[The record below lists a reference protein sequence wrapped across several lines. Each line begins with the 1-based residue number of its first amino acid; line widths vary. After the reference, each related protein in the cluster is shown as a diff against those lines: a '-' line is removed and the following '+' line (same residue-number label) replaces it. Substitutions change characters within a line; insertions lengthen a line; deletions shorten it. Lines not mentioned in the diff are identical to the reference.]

1 MKCKSRRQKSN
12 PTLNKREGR
21 TITNFRGKRNAL
33 QIEADKEFAKTLFL
47 KGHTSREIMV
57 ELNKVRDYTL
67 SHVTICEDIKEIKSE
82 MEANLSLEV
91 KGHISRALAKIDL
104 QEKELWA
111 AWERS
116 KGTHTKTIT
125 TRTGKK
131 KSTTVNQ
138 VAVQNRDGNRQFQ
151 AELTKLDSQR
161 RAILGLD
168 QPKRQILQDEKGA
181 PLEFVI
187 RLSETEL
194 P

>member
-1 MKCKSRRQKSN
+1 MTRKTKKQIADSQ
-12 PTLNKREGR
+12 PYKRKHSKG
-21 TITNFRGKRNAL
+21 NWKRNAL
-33 QIEADKEFAKTLFL
+33 QLELDKQFIKELYL
-47 KGHTSREIMV
+47 KGNSSRDIAAEIS
-57 ELNKVRDYTL
+57 KIRDYTL
-67 SHVTICEDIKEIKSE
+67 SHDTICQDIKEIKAE